1 MNLEI
6 IETLMGITMI
16 LIGIVSLSLVVKAKG
31 KLQEAGGELKKIL
44 DKCVYTIIFL
54 TAYSIW
60 HVLREVF
67 HWKKTYGII
76 IEFPEYILISLAYI
90 MIYKTAKTLYNT
102 ANIFENLNK

>member
-1 MNLEI
+1 MGLETV
-6 IETLMGITMI
+6 ETIMGIAMV

-31 KLQEAGGELKKIL
+31 KLQEAGELKNIL
-44 DKCVYTIIFL
+44 GRCVYVIIFL

-60 HVLREVF
+60 HIIREIL
-67 HWKKTYGII
+67 HLKKTYGVIV
-76 IEFPEYILISLAYI
+76 EFPEYVLISLAYI